1 MFLYWKKIMK
11 KNALKNLKIELEEK
25 LAVIP
30 ENPTIT
36 RNLIHKYM
44 YWTMGPLFN
53 FLAPFSL

>member
-25 LAVIP
+25 LAVTL

-44 YWTMGPLFN
+44 Y
-53 FLAPFSL
+53 